1 MEQFNAVVEVDWAIS
16 RERRVLGAR
25 RIRCKRRCRRVRALQ
40 RRYYF
45 ATTIV
50 LATAN
55 SRQCKRKI
63 WKMRT
68 IFAICRANI

>member
-45 ATTIV
+45 ATTIL
-50 LATAN
+50 LASAN
-55 SRQCKRKI
+55 SSDSVKGKYRKCGQ
-63 WKMRT
+63 
-68 IFAICRANI
+68 FSQYANM